1 MELTDLQNLWS
12 KYDKIISDNTHINKE
27 ILKTI
32 LIYKTENRINWIRI
46 KAAFNLVLPIAL
58 FTAILIPRISFRA
71 DLSFIIGGL
80 LFSAAFILI
89 YIWALQYFQKAN
101 RIDFKNPIAST
112 KKEIK
117 VLEKYKLKITKLGY
131 LLMPVEL
138 IGIFLM
144 AKIPIFSTDSI
155 LPFLL
160 IITVMSISIFVTF
173 KYSIIERFNKINQE
187 ITDIERLEN

>member
-58 FTAILIPRISFRA
+58 FTTILIPRISFRA